1 MDSNTTVQQNNL
13 TNIKSNNNTI
23 KGTLFALIAGTLWGL
38 SGICAQFL
46 FQQKNL
52 TPEWV
57 VCIRLISSGIILLT
71 VAYIKEKNE
80 IFKVFK
86 SKKHVKDLVLFGIL
100 GMFGV
105 QYTYFVAIKYSNAAT
120 ATVIQYLGPAIILI
134 YQSLRNKSLPSFIEL
149 FALILSIL
157 GVFVLVTHMDISNL
171 VISNQALFWALGAA
185 FALAYYTVKPGN
197 LLNNFSNICVTG
209 WGMLIG
215 GVVFSFI
222 KPVFDI
228 SGTFDIYTIA
238 VIVAVIIFGTV
249 IPFSIYVMST
259 KMIGPTK
266 TSLFSTIEPVS
277 SALFSIFLL
286 NLSFGFMDFLGT
298 AMIIAMV
305 IILSVGKKEYTKS
318 IES

>member
-1 MDSNTTVQQNNL
+1 MDDN
-13 TNIKSNNNTI
+13 NIKTQNESDFTEITYKNNVL
-23 KGTLFALIAGTLWGL
+23 KGTLFALIAGILWGL

-71 VAYIKEKNE
+71 IAYIKEKND
-80 IFKVFK
+80 IFEVFK
-86 SKKHVKDLVLFGIL
+86 SKKHIKDLVLFGIL

-105 QYTYFVAIKYSNAAT
+105 QYTYFVAINYSNAAT

-134 YQSLRNKSLPSFIEL
+134 YQSLRNKSLPSFVEL
-149 FALILSIL
+149 FAVILSII
-157 GVFVLVTHMDISNL
+157 GVFILVTHMDINNL
-171 VISNQALFWALGAA
+171 VISKQALFWALGAA
-185 FALAYYTVKPGN
+185 FALAYYSIKPGN

-215 GVVFSFI
+215 GIAFSFI
-222 KPVFDI
+222 KPIFDI
-228 SGTFDIYTIA
+228 SGIFDIYTIG
-238 VIVAVIIFGTV
+238 VIIIVIIFGTV
-249 IPFSIYVMST
+249 IPFSIYVIST
-259 KMIGPTK
+259 KLIGPTK

-277 SALFSIFLL
+277 SAVFSIFLL

-298 AMIIAMV
+298 AMIISMV
-305 IILSVGKKEYTKS
+305 VILSVGKKEKK
-318 IES
+318 ES

>member
-1 MDSNTTVQQNNL
+1 MDSRAIKKQDL
-13 TNIKSNNNTI
+13 YDFTNQKNKNNTI
-23 KGTLFALIAGTLWGL
+23 KGTLFSLIAGILWGL

-57 VCIRLISSGIILLT
+57 VCVRLISSGIILLS
-71 VAYIKEKNE
+71 VAYFKEKNN
-80 IFKVFK
+80 IFKIFK
-86 SKKHVKDLVLFGIL
+86 CKKDIKDLVLFGVL

-105 QYTYFVAIKYSNAAT
+105 QYAYFVAIKYSNAAT

-134 YQSLRNKSLPSFIEL
+134 YQSLKNKSLPSLIEL
-149 FALILSIL
+149 FALVLSLL
-157 GVFVLVTHMDISNL
+157 GVFVLVTHMDINNL
-171 VISNQALFWALGAA
+171 VISKQALFWALGAA

-215 GVVFSFI
+215 GIVFSFI
-222 KPVFDI
+222 KPLSDI
-228 SGTFDIYTIA
+228 SGTFDIYTIT
-238 VIVAVIIFGTV
+238 VIIIVIIFGTV
-249 IPFSIYVMST
+249 IPFSIYVIST

-266 TSLFSTIEPVS
+266 ASLFSTIEPVS
-277 SALFSIFLL
+277 SAVFSIFLL
-286 NLSFGFMDFLGT
+286 NLAFGFMDFLGT

-305 IILSVGKKEYTKS
+305 IILSIGKKQ
-318 IES
+318 

>member
-1 MDSNTTVQQNNL
+1 MDDN
-13 TNIKSNNNTI
+13 NIKTQNESNFTEITYKNNVI

-71 VAYIKEKNE
+71 IAYIKEKND

-105 QYTYFVAIKYSNAAT
+105 QYTYFVAINYSNAAT

-134 YQSLRNKSLPSFIEL
+134 YQSLRNKSLPSFVEL
-149 FALILSIL
+149 FAVILSII
-157 GVFVLVTHMDISNL
+157 GVFILVTHMDINNL
-171 VISNQALFWALGAA
+171 VISKQALFWALGAA
-185 FALAYYTVKPGN
+185 FALAYYSIKPGN

-215 GVVFSFI
+215 GIAFSFI
-222 KPVFDI
+222 KPIFDI
-228 SGTFDIYTIA
+228 SGTFDIYTIG
-238 VIVAVIIFGTV
+238 VIIVVIIFGTV
-249 IPFSIYVMST
+249 IPFSIYVIST
-259 KMIGPTK
+259 KLIGPTK

-277 SALFSIFLL
+277 SAVFSIFLL

-298 AMIIAMV
+298 AMIISMV
-305 IILSVGKKEYTKS
+305 IILSVGKKEKK
-318 IES
+318 ES

>member
-1 MDSNTTVQQNNL
+1 MKNN
-13 TNIKSNNNTI
+13 
-23 KGTLFALIAGTLWGL
+23 
-38 SGICAQFL
+38 
-46 FQQKNL
+46 
-52 TPEWV
+52 
-57 VCIRLISSGIILLT
+57 
-71 VAYIKEKNE
+71 
-80 IFKVFK
+80 IFKIFK
-86 SKKHVKDLVLFGIL
+86 SKRDVKDLVLFGIL

-134 YQSLRNKSLPSFIEL
+134 YQSLKNKSLPSFVEL
-149 FALILSIL
+149 FAVVLSIL
-157 GVFVLVTHMDISNL
+157 GVFVLVTHLDINNL
-171 VISNQALFWALGAA
+171 VISKQALLWALGAA
-185 FALAYYTVKPGN
+185 FALAYYTIKPGN

-222 KPVFDI
+222 KPIFDI

-238 VIVAVIIFGTV
+238 VIIVVIIFGTV
-249 IPFSIYVMST
+249 IPFSIYVIST
-259 KMIGPTK
+259 KLIGPTK

-277 SALFSIFLL
+277 SAVLSIFLL

-305 IILSVGKKEYTKS
+305 IILSIGKKQ
-318 IES
+318 

>member
-1 MDSNTTVQQNNL
+1 MDSNTIKKQDLSNVINQSDKNNV
-13 TNIKSNNNTI
+13 I
-23 KGTLFALIAGTLWGL
+23 KGTLFALIAGILWGL

-46 FQQKNL
+46 FQQRNL

-57 VCIRLISSGIILLT
+57 VCVRLISSGIILLSI
-71 VAYIKEKNE
+71 AYAKEKNN

-86 SKKHVKDLVLFGIL
+86 SKKDIKDLVLFGIL

-134 YQSLRNKSLPSFIEL
+134 YQSFKNKSLPSLIEL
-149 FALILSIL
+149 FALILSLL
-157 GVFVLVTHMDISNL
+157 GVFVLVTHMDITNL
-171 VISNQALFWALGAA
+171 VVSKQALFWALGAA

-197 LLNNFSNICVTG
+197 LLNKFSNICVTG

-222 KPVFDI
+222 KPLSDI
-228 SGTFDIYTIA
+228 SGTFDIYTIS
-238 VIVAVIIFGTV
+238 VIIIVIIFGTV
-249 IPFSIYVMST
+249 IPFSIYVIST

-277 SALFSIFLL
+277 SAVFSIFLL
-286 NLSFGFMDFLGT
+286 NLAFGFMDFLGT

-305 IILSVGKKEYTKS
+305 IILSVGKKQ
-318 IES
+318 

>member
-1 MDSNTTVQQNNL
+1 MDSSTIKKQNLSNFKQQNS
-13 TNIKSNNNTI
+13 KNNTI

-46 FQQKNL
+46 FQNKNL

-57 VCIRLISSGIILLT
+57 VCVRLISSGIILLA
-71 VAYIKEKNE
+71 VAYAKEKNN
-80 IFKVFK
+80 IFKIFK
-86 SKKHVKDLVLFGIL
+86 SKRDVKDLVLFGIL

-149 FALILSIL
+149 FAVVLSIL
-157 GVFVLVTHMDISNL
+157 GVFVLVTHMDINSL
-171 VISNQALFWALGAA
+171 VISKQALFWALGAA
-185 FALAYYTVKPGN
+185 FALAYYTIKPGN

-222 KPVFDI
+222 KPIFDI

-238 VIVAVIIFGTV
+238 VIIIVIIFGTV
-249 IPFSIYVMST
+249 IPFSIYVIST

-277 SALFSIFLL
+277 SAVLSIFLL

-305 IILSVGKKEYTKS
+305 IILSIGKKQ
-318 IES
+318 

>member
-1 MDSNTTVQQNNL
+1 MEKNTVKNTHLYN
-13 TNIKSNNNTI
+13 TSKSDIT
-23 KGTLFALIAGTLWGL
+23 KGTIFALIAGTLWGL

-46 FQQKNL
+46 FQQRNL

-71 VAYIKEKNE
+71 VAYIKEGSQ

-86 SKKHVKDLVLFGIL
+86 SKKHTKDIVLFGIL

-120 ATVIQYLGPAIILI
+120 ATVIQYLGPAIILV
-134 YQSLRNKSLPSFIEL
+134 YQSLKTKSLPSPIEL

-157 GVFVLVTHMDISNL
+157 GVFVLVTHMDINSL
-171 VISNQALFWALGAA
+171 VISKKALFWALGAA
-185 FALAYYTVKPGN
+185 CCLAYYSVKPGN
-197 LLNNFSNICVTG
+197 LLNNFSNISVTG

-215 GVVFSFI
+215 GISFSFI
-222 KPVFDI
+222 KPIFDI
-228 SGTFDIYTIA
+228 SGTFDIYTIL
-238 VIVAVIIFGTV
+238 VIIIVIIFGTV
-249 IPFSIYVMST
+249 IPFSIYIIST
-259 KMIGPTK
+259 KLIGPTK

-277 SALFSIFLL
+277 SAVFSIFLL

-298 AMIIAMV
+298 AMIITMV
-305 IILSVGKKEYTKS
+305 IILSVSKNEKS
-318 IES
+318 

>member
-1 MDSNTTVQQNNL
+1 MYSSTIKKQNLSNFKQQNS
-13 TNIKSNNNTI
+13 KNNTI

-46 FQQKNL
+46 FQNKNL

-57 VCIRLISSGIILLT
+57 VCIRLISSGLILLS
-71 VAYIKEKNE
+71 VAYAKEKNN
-80 IFKVFK
+80 IFKIFK
-86 SKKHVKDLVLFGIL
+86 SKRDVKDLVLFGIL

-134 YQSLRNKSLPSFIEL
+134 YQSLKNKSLPSFVEL
-149 FALILSIL
+149 FAVVLSIL
-157 GVFVLVTHMDISNL
+157 GVFVLVTHMDINSL
-171 VISNQALFWALGAA
+171 VISKQALFWALGAA
-185 FALAYYTVKPGN
+185 FALAYYTIKPGN
-197 LLNNFSNICVTG
+197 LLNNFSNICVT
-209 WGMLIG
+209 
-215 GVVFSFI
+215 VFSFI
-222 KPVFDI
+222 KPIFDI

-238 VIVAVIIFGTV
+238 VIIVVIIFGTV
-249 IPFSIYVMST
+249 IPFSIYVIST
-259 KMIGPTK
+259 KLIGPTK

-277 SALFSIFLL
+277 SAVLSIFLL

-305 IILSVGKKEYTKS
+305 IILSIGKKQ
-318 IES
+318 

>member
-1 MDSNTTVQQNNL
+1 MESNAIKKQNISNTTN
-13 TNIKSNNNTI
+13 KNNTI
-23 KGTLFALIAGTLWGL
+23 RGTLFALIAGTLWGL

-71 VAYIKEKNE
+71 VAYIKEGKQ
-80 IFKVFK
+80 IFNVFK
-86 SKKHVKDLVLFGIL
+86 SKKHTKDLVLFGIL

-120 ATVIQYLGPAIILI
+120 ATVIQYLGPAIILV
-134 YQSLRNKSLPSFIEL
+134 YQSLRTKSLPSLVEL

-157 GVFVLVTHMDISNL
+157 GVFILVTHMDINSL
-171 VISNQALFWALGAA
+171 VISKKALFWALGAA
-185 FALAYYTVKPGN
+185 FCLAYYSVKPGN
-197 LLNNFSNICVTG
+197 LLNNFSNICITG

-215 GVVFSFI
+215 GVAFSFI
-222 KPVFDI
+222 KPLFDI

-238 VIVAVIIFGTV
+238 VIIIVIIFGTV
-249 IPFSIYVMST
+249 IPFSIYVVST
-259 KMIGPTK
+259 KLIGPTK
-266 TSLFSTIEPVS
+266 TSLFATIEPVS
-277 SALFSIFLL
+277 SAVFSIFLL

-298 AMIIAMV
+298 AMIITMV
-305 IILSVGKKEYTKS
+305 VILSISKNEIKS
-318 IES
+318 

>member
-1 MDSNTTVQQNNL
+1 MDSNSVKKQYLSSPTKQNNTL
-13 TNIKSNNNTI
+13 
-23 KGTLFALIAGTLWGL
+23 KGTLFALIAGILWGL

-46 FQQKNL
+46 FQQRNL

-57 VCIRLISSGIILLT
+57 VCVRLISSGIILLAI
-71 VAYIKEKNE
+71 AYVKEGNE

-86 SKKHVKDLVLFGIL
+86 SKEHTKDLILFGIL

-134 YQSLRNKSLPSFIEL
+134 YQSLKRKSLPSIIEL

-157 GVFVLVTHMDISNL
+157 GVFVLVTHMDINSL

-185 FALAYYTVKPGN
+185 FALAYYSIKPNN
-197 LLNNFSNICVTG
+197 LLNSFSNICVTG

-215 GVVFSFI
+215 GVIFSFL
-222 KPVFDI
+222 KPIFDI
-228 SGTFDIYTIA
+228 SGTFDIYTIS
-238 VIVAVIIFGTV
+238 VIVIVIIFGTV
-249 IPFSIYVMST
+249 IPFSIYVIST
-259 KMIGPTK
+259 KLIGPTK
-266 TSLFSTIEPVS
+266 TSLFATIEPVS
-277 SALFSIFLL
+277 SAVFSIFLL

-298 AMIIAMV
+298 TMIIAMV
-305 IILSVGKKEYTKS
+305 IILSLNKK
-318 IES
+318 